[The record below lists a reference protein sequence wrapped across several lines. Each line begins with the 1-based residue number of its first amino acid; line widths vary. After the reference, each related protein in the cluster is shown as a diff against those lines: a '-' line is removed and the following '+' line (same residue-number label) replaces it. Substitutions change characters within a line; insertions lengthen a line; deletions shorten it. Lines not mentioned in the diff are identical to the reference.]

1 MQQWFTPRAFELR
14 QMLNTSDC
22 FRCHP
27 NYGNDLRQQ
36 YAIILADLND
46 STLLQSLCSQV
57 AGKRIPV
64 KKLGKLTR
72 QTILDSNYCL
82 A

>member
-1 MQQWFTPRAFELR
+1 MASTQIMEVKGELTTR
-14 QMLNTSDC
+14 LTIG

-27 NYGNDLRQQ
+27 NYGNDLRRQ
-36 YAIILADLND
+36 YQLILADLND

-57 AGKRIPV
+57 AGKHIPV

-72 QTILDSNYCL
+72 QTIMDSNYML
-82 A
+82 S